1 MTELDD
7 YVHAGPR
14 YTLGGSN
21 KGNGQGMSMRDY
33 FAGQA
38 LAGDMANSDEGVF
51 RNDVDG
57 KYLLDRAV
65 FFYRMADAMLE
76 ARKTTGEDNK

>member
-14 YTLGGSN
+14 YTMGGFN

-38 LAGDMANSDEGVF
+38 LAGDMGNG
-51 RNDVDG
+51 NDGTFADDTEET
-57 KYLLDRAV
+57 YLVQRARLM
-65 FFYRMADAMLE
+65 YRIADAMLE
-76 ARKTTGEDNK
+76 ARKTTGEGE

>member
-1 MTELDD
+1 MRQMTELDD

-14 YTLGGSN
+14 YTMGGFN
-21 KGNGQGMSMRDY
+21 KGNGQGLSMRDY

-38 LAGDMANSDEGVF
+38 MLYIMGDKRVGSYDYAAEESY
-51 RNDVDG
+51 
-57 KYLLDRAV
+57 K
-65 FFYRMADAMLE
+65 MADAMLE

>member
-14 YTLGGSN
+14 YTMGGFN

-33 FAGQA
+33 FAGKA
-38 LAGDMANSDEGVF
+38 MLNIMVDERVGSYKF
-51 RNDVDG
+51 AAEESY
-57 KYLLDRAV
+57 K
-65 FFYRMADAMLE
+65 MADAMLE

>member
-14 YTLGGSN
+14 YTMGGFN
-21 KGNGQGMSMRDY
+21 KGDGQGMSMRDH

-38 LAGDMANSDEGVF
+38 LAGDMGNGYEGSFANDTE
-51 RNDVDG
+51 DT
-57 KYLLDRAV
+57 YLVQRARLM
-65 FFYRMADAMLE
+65 YRIADAMLE
-76 ARKTTGEDNK
+76 ARKTTGEANK

>member
-14 YTLGGSN
+14 YTIGGFN

-38 LAGDMANSDEGVF
+38 MLGLLRSEDWMQLSQTA
-51 RNDVDG
+51 
-57 KYLLDRAV
+57 KYS
-65 FFYRMADAMLE
+65 YEMADAMLE